1 MSVCGDFECGGK
13 AFVPPLTIEQRA
25 KRRATRINNKAKRE
39 LPLLAGT
46 PAIETFLVTP
56 ESQVSVVEQALE
68 DGRRWLE
75 KQEQAGANLLAR
87 AEAYKQ
93 ELIEL
98 LDMDRVGALQRELED
113 RQSRWPALQQP
124 EYVADYWGTILRNW
138 RAHGQ

>member
-1 MSVCGDFECGGK
+1 M
-13 AFVPPLTIEQRA
+13 PPLTIEQRA
-25 KRRATRINNKAKRE
+25 KRKATRINNKAKRE
-39 LPLLAGT
+39 LPLLVGT

-56 ESQVSVVEQALE
+56 ESQRMIVEQALE

-75 KQEQAGANLLAR
+75 KQEQARRNLLAR

-98 LDMDRVGALQRELED
+98 LGMERVEALQAMLED
-113 RQSRWPALQQP
+113 RQSRWPALQQA

-138 RAHGQ
+138 QAHVQ

>member
-1 MSVCGDFECGGK
+1 M
-13 AFVPPLTIEQRA
+13 PPLTIEQRA
-25 KRRATRINNKAKRE
+25 KQRATRINNKIKRE

-56 ESQVSVVEQALE
+56 ESQVSVLEQAIE
-68 DGRRWLE
+68 NGRKWLE
-75 KQEQAGANLLAR
+75 KQEQVGANLLAR

-98 LDMDRVGALQRELED
+98 LDLDRVEALQAVLED

-138 RAHGQ
+138 RAHVQ